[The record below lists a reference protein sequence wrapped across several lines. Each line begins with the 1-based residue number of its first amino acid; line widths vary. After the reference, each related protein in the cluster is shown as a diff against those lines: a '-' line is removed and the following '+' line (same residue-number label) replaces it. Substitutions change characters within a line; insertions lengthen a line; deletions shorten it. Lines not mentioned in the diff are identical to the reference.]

1 MVVKLHALTEHTPE
15 VRPARAK
22 RQWMDDFPDR
32 HAYRCLP
39 LSIANAFGWEVL
51 CPIPVEI
58 RWNGGMAVE
67 DIQVIG
73 LAELPG
79 ERRWTTSAGPISLV
93 ESSPSTSIM

>member
-1 MVVKLHALTEHTPE
+1 MVVKLHALTEHPPE

-22 RQWMDDFPDR
+22 RQWMDDFVDR

-39 LSIANAFGWEVL
+39 LSIANSHGWEVL

-58 RWNGGMAVE
+58 RWNGGMKVE
-67 DIQVIG
+67 DIRSS
-73 LAELPG
+73 ASRSCRT
-79 ERRWTTSAGPISLV
+79 ERRSIISADQIFRA